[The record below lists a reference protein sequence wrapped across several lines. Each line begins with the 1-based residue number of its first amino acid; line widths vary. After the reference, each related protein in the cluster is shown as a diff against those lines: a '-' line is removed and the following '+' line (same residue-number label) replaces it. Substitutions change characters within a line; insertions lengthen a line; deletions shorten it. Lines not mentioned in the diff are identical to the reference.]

1 MLLVQLD
8 LQLWMEDVLQ
18 TQIVLPI
25 NSHTTQLV
33 LLFAQL
39 VLSQSMEDVLE
50 VVQQVHF
57 ISEDS
62 VMIHA
67 QPKLGFIP
75 TTLV

>member
-1 MLLVQLD
+1 
-8 LQLWMEDVLQ
+8 MEDVLQ

-25 NSHTTQLV
+25 NSHTIQLV
-33 LLFAQL
+33 LPFVQL
-39 VLSQSMEDVLE
+39 VVSQSMEDVLE

-57 ISEDS
+57 ISVDS

-67 QPKLGFIP
+67 QPKLDFIP